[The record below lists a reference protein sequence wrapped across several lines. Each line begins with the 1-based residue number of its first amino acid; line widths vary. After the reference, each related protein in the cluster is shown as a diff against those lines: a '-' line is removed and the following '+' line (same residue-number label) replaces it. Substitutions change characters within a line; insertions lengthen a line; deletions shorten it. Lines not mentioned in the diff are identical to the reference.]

1 MGNSTPCTTG
11 SEEDNDNPSLESA
24 DPLGHRALMTLSFW
38 CFKSRLS
45 QTYRELGWGSEAM
58 ELITHVH
65 DVLERGSQDE

>member
-1 MGNSTPCTTG
+1 
-11 SEEDNDNPSLESA
+11 
-24 DPLGHRALMTLSFW
+24 MTLSFW